1 MASKTQAV
9 QQADLADGKLSEL
22 VVAQLCKTK
31 MCGMFLK
38 GKCTAKKCRF
48 AHSPE
53 ELRAPLD
60 LTKTAMCRMFA
71 RGKCDDQACN
81 FAHGEQE
88 LRVTNTVY
96 KTQLCNFHQRGFC
109 KKGVRC
115 RHAHGEHE
123 LRSFQTPARSPEQEV
138 DIFVQSNGAIDDE
151 AVALSPKVLFASEE
165 PETRKA
171 SALGKSGEG
180 FEGTPPHSATSFS
193 SGFTPEKSMPVFPGL
208 QSKVPKMPEPMKVA
222 LHASQDELSPTS
234 LNNLRRQSALA
245 EHAPA
250 TDSLH
255 FTQFGLTGEP
265 VIDQMAR
272 AAQIAKVA
280 ELELQAAQFKAHQQ
294 MRVAAE
300 IAASAQRSL
309 PQLGATKSPALGS
322 SGCRIDELMEILR
335 QVPTPLAPSSELASN
350 ISSGSSSS
358 KDVPPNVQSLQS
370 QEASKQKN
378 KIWLI

>member
-123 LRSFQTPARSPEQEV
+123 LRSFQTPAPGPEQEV
-138 DIFVQSNGAIDDE
+138 DFVFQSSGAIDDE
-151 AVALSPKVLFASEE
+151 AIGLSPKVLFPSEE
-165 PETRKA
+165 PESRNE
-171 SALGKSGEG
+171 SALGKSDTG
-180 FEGTPPHSATSFS
+180 FQGTPPHSATSFN
-193 SGFTPEKSMPVFPGL
+193 SGFSPEKVMPVFPGL
-208 QSKVPKMPEPMKVA
+208 RSKVPNMPEPMRVA
-222 LHASQDELSPTS
+222 LHASQYELSPTL
-234 LNNLRRQSALA
+234 LNSLRRQPALA
-245 EHAPA
+245 KNAPA

-255 FTQFGLTGEP
+255 FKFGLTGEP

-280 ELELQAAQFKAHQQ
+280 ELELQAAQFKAQQQ
-294 MRVAAE
+294 MMVAAE

-309 PQLGATKSPALGS
+309 PQLGAMKSPALRS
-322 SGCRIDELMEILR
+322 SGCRIDDLMEILR
-335 QVPTPLAPSSELASN
+335 QVPSPLAPSSELASN